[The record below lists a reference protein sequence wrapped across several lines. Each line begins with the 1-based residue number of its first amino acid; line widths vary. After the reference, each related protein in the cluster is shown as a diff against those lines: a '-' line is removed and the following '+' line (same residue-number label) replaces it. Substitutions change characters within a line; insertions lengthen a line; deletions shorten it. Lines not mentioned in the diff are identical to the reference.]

1 MALALCSY
9 PPHACMAA
17 HSTGNGM
24 GLRIELTSR
33 FRRFCLCLILDFQPL
48 PLFLMWQW
56 LCSFRSFETTP
67 LYRILS

>member
-1 MALALCSY
+1 MALALCGY

-24 GLRIELTSR
+24 GLKIELTSR

-48 PLFLMWQW
+48 LLFLMWQW
-56 LCSFRSFETTP
+56 L
-67 LYRILS
+67 